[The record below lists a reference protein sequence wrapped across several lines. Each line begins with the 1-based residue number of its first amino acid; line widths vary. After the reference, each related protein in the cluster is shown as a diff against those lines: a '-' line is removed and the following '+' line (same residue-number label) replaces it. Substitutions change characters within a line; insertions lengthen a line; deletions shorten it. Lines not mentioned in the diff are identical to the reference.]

1 MKLPQIALKN
11 YQFVIILV
19 VLGLFLG
26 ISSLMTMPR
35 SEDPNPNFPI
45 YTIIVVYPGTSPE
58 DLEELVVDPIEEAIE
73 EIPDIEKINT
83 EIEDGVVKIT
93 VEGAF
98 GINVDDQYDEVVAEV
113 NTIRDRLPADIFS
126 LDFVQFKPQE
136 RVYIQ
141 QFALVSTEASYST
154 LNDHA
159 EALEYEL
166 EKISGVAQAEVFAAP
181 QEEVRV
187 SLDFQ
192 KMARQNIPLS
202 QVIGVL
208 QSNNINIPGGV
219 IKSGQKSFNIK
230 SSGGYKNLDE
240 IKATVISPPGDRII
254 YLRDIAEV
262 SMDYEDLRWI
272 ARYQGDPA
280 VFINLT
286 QEENEN
292 VVSLGERINQVAQ
305 EYKEQLPS
313 TMQLV
318 TAFEQAPAVEA
329 RISGFFVNLL
339 QGVALVG
346 VIILV
351 FLGWRPAIIIM
362 MVIPI
367 AILLAIG
374 ALDLSGFALQQISIA
389 ALVIA
394 LGLLVDNGIV
404 VIENIIRL
412 QKEGLS
418 WKEAAVQGT
427 SEVGYAI
434 ISSTVT
440 TLLAFFPLA
449 LMQSGPGEF
458 LRSLPVTVILVL
470 IASLLLAL
478 TLTPI
483 LAGRLMKSPR
493 KPKPRRVDKAVNR
506 WVQKYYRPVLNFALA
521 KPWRIL
527 LIAVGIFLGS
537 LMLFPFIGVSFFP
550 TADKP
555 VLLIEV
561 DTPEGSN
568 LEATDQAVSFV
579 EQVLDTTKYVAHYS
593 SNVGHGNPMVY
604 YNRVNEEYAK
614 THGQL
619 LVNFENWDPDRFYQ
633 TLAEFKKTFAQYP
646 LARITFSE
654 LKNGPP
660 FEAPIEIKLLGENL
674 DTLKRL
680 AFEVEEIVKSVEGTQ
695 NIDNPL
701 AVYKTNLKVDINRDK
716 AGLLGLS
723 LAGIDQSVRASLNG
737 ITVDQVTMEDN
748 EEYPIV
754 VRIPFADKPSIDDF
768 NKVYFATNLGGQ
780 VPLRQVAK
788 LAFETE
794 VNKISHYNLQ
804 RNTAITADLLNPDDV
819 TAITETIIEKLEAV
833 QFPAGYSYHVAGEYE
848 EQQDSFGDLGTL
860 LLLAMIGIFAVLV
873 LQFRS
878 LVQPLVI
885 FSAVPLAIT
894 GSFIALFIT
903 GWSFSFFAFV
913 GFISLVGIVV
923 NNSIILVD
931 YTNQLR
937 REGMERLEA
946 LVKASETRFTPI
958 LLTTATTVV
967 GLLPLTLSQTQLW
980 SPLGWTII
988 GGLLSSTFLTLLVVP
1003 ALFKWMVR

>member
-83 EIEDGVVKIT
+83 EIEDGVVKIN

-141 QFALVSTEASYST
+141 QFALVSTEASYRT

-166 EKISGVAQAEVFAAP
+166 EKISGVSQAEIFAAP
-181 QEEVRV
+181 QEEVRI

-208 QSNNINIPGGV
+208 QGNNINIPGGV

-230 SSGGYKNLDE
+230 SSGGYENLDE
-240 IKATVISPPGDRII
+240 IKATVVSAAGDRIV
-254 YLRDIAEV
+254 YLKDIAEV
-262 SMDYEDLRWI
+262 RMDYEDLRWI

-292 VVSLGERINQVAQ
+292 VVSLGEKINLVAQ

-313 TMQLV
+313 NIQLV
-318 TAFEQAPAVEA
+318 TAFEQAPAVSG
-329 RISGFFVNLL
+329 RISGFFINLL
-339 QGVALVG
+339 QGVVLVG
-346 VIILV
+346 VIILI
-351 FLGWRPAIIIM
+351 FLGWRPALIIM

-374 ALDLSGFALQQISIA
+374 ALDLSGFAWQQISIA

-412 QKEGLS
+412 HKEGLS
-418 WKEAAVQGT
+418 WTEAAVQGT

-483 LAGRLMKSPR
+483 LAGRLMKSSR
-493 KPKPRRVDKAVNR
+493 KPKPRRVDKAVSFG
-506 WVQKYYRPVLNFALA
+506 VQKYYRPVLNFALA

-527 LIAVGIFLGS
+527 LIAVGVFLGS

-568 LEATDQAVSFV
+568 LEATDWAVKFV
-579 EQVLDTTKYVAHYS
+579 EQVLDTTEYVSHYS

-619 LVNFENWDPDRFYQ
+619 LVNFDGWDPDRFYQ
-633 TLAEFKKTFAQYP
+633 ALADFKKIFSKYSSAK
-646 LARITFSE
+646 ITFSE

-680 AFEVEEIVKSVEGTQ
+680 AFKVEELVRNTEGTQ

-716 AGLLGLS
+716 AGLLGLP

-737 ITVDQVTMEDN
+737 ITVDEVT
-748 EEYPIV
+748 
-754 VRIPFADKPSIDDF
+754 
-768 NKVYFATNLGGQ
+768 L
-780 VPLRQVAK
+780 
-788 LAFETE
+788 
-794 VNKISHYNLQ
+794 
-804 RNTAITADLLNPDDV
+804 
-819 TAITETIIEKLEAV
+819 
-833 QFPAGYSYHVAGEYE
+833 
-848 EQQDSFGDLGTL
+848 
-860 LLLAMIGIFAVLV
+860 
-873 LQFRS
+873 
-878 LVQPLVI
+878 
-885 FSAVPLAIT
+885 
-894 GSFIALFIT
+894 
-903 GWSFSFFAFV
+903 
-913 GFISLVGIVV
+913 
-923 NNSIILVD
+923 
-931 YTNQLR
+931 
-937 REGMERLEA
+937 
-946 LVKASETRFTPI
+946 
-958 LLTTATTVV
+958 
-967 GLLPLTLSQTQLW
+967 
-980 SPLGWTII
+980 
-988 GGLLSSTFLTLLVVP
+988 
-1003 ALFKWMVR
+1003 